1 MNRPDATGGLLQSV
15 RRLTDTL
22 VGLVQVRVE
31 LFGTELEQQKHRLF
45 DALMWAAIGLMLA
58 GLALVLFV
66 AFVLLL
72 FQDAYRLPAVA
83 VLALGFGAG
92 AWALLRHARAQLR
105 SEDGGPFALT
115 LGELRGDRQALAV
128 PPRDEP

>member
-1 MNRPDATGGLLQSV
+1 MNRPDPAGGLLQSL

-22 VGLVQVRVE
+22 VGIVQVRVE
-31 LFGTELEQQKHRLF
+31 LFGTELEQQKHRVF
-45 DALMWAAIGLMLA
+45 DALVWAAIGLMLA

-83 VLALGFGAG
+83 VLSLGFGLG
-92 AWALLRHARAQLR
+92 AWALLRRARAHLL
-105 SEDGGPFALT
+105 SDVGGPFALS
-115 LGELRGDRQALAV
+115 LGELRRDREALTESPKDV
-128 PPRDEP
+128 P